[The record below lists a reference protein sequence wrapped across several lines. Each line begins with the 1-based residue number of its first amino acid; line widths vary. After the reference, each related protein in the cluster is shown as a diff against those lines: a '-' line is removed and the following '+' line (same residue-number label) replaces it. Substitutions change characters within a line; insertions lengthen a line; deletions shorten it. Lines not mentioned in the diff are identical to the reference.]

1 MRLLAAKCHAQVYSA
16 AYNFASGTQSCDT
29 LEAGYE
35 ILDYLIAC
43 AQKDTGTD
51 TLVGKLYNLKGYFFQ
66 KDVTFRTF
74 FTPRRLLALAAAFL
88 VLLAAVWFVGKQP
101 QPQALADGYIAQNGP
116 FRFPSNHRGNDQT
129 ANWRTRATEAYQSE
143 HYADAAKILETATPS
158 PDSLDGADW
167 FLLGAAY
174 FYGGNNEASIPCF
187 EKAQTKAPQYADDLK
202 WHLALAYLRL
212 GKPDQARPFL
222 TALAND
228 PRSIYASSAHD
239 CLERLGR

>member
-1 MRLLAAKCHAQVYSA
+1 MAKRYTEQLDQPNHPEAEDAVLRALIRGQRDAENRERWAQQLQTT
-16 AYNFASGTQSCDT
+16 G
-29 LEAGYE
+29 
-35 ILDYLIAC
+35 I
-43 AQKDTGTD
+43 QKDA
-51 TLVGKLYNLKGYFFQ
+51 
-66 KDVTFRTF
+66 TFRAF

-88 VLLAAVWFVGKQP
+88 VLLAAVWFVGKP
-101 QPQALADGYIAQNGP
+101 PKPQALADGYIAQNGP

-129 ANWRTRATEAYQSE
+129 ANWRTRAAEAYQSE
-143 HYADAAKILETATPS
+143 HYADAAKILETATTS

-174 FYGGNNEASIPCF
+174 FYGGNNDASIPCF
-187 EKAQTKAPQYADDLK
+187 EKAQTKAPEYADDLK

>member
-1 MRLLAAKCHAQVYSA
+1 MAKRYTEQLDQPNHPEAEDAVLRALIRGQRDAENRERWAQQLQA
-16 AYNFASGTQSCDT
+16 
-29 LEAGYE
+29 
-35 ILDYLIAC
+35 
-43 AQKDTGTD
+43 TGI
-51 TLVGKLYNLKGYFFQ
+51 Q

-129 ANWRTRATEAYQSE
+129 ANWRTRAAEAYQSE

-167 FLLGAAY
+167 FLLGAAH
-174 FYGGNNEASIPCF
+174 FYAGNSEAAIPCF